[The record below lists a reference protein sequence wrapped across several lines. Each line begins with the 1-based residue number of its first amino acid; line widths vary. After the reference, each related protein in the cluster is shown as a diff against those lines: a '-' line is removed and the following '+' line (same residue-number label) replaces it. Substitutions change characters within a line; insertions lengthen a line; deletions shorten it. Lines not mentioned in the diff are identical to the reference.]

1 MNITDLL
8 SGNMFAKA
16 REMQERIQDEL
27 QKKEVEASAG
37 GGMITVRVNGG
48 GMLTS
53 VKIEPSVVSAS
64 DVEMLQD
71 LVLAAVNEGVRKSRT
86 LLKEEI
92 AKLTG
97 GGFPDIFGSPS

>member
-1 MNITDLL
+1 MNIADLL

-16 REMQERIQDEL
+16 REMQERIQAEL

-37 GGMITVRVNGG
+37 GGMISVRVNGS
-48 GMLTS
+48 GMLTA
-53 VKIEPSVVSAS
+53 VKIEPSVVNAS

-92 AKLTG
+92 AKVTG
-97 GGFPDIFGSPS
+97 GGIPDIFGSSS